1 MDRRDRRE
9 FLADIA
15 RGMLIAGVGYGAAYD
30 LGLTRA
36 WSADAKAGEG
46 DGEKPLE
53 FGAREELV
61 CLLQETA
68 AEKLLPL
75 VVQRINNGTDL
86 QELVACAALANA
98 RTFGGED
105 YVGFHTFMAMAPALR
120 MSQELPAARRA
131 LPVLKV
137 LYRNTKRLQE
147 QGGRKSETLKQVAAD
162 GKSAAQAAARLR
174 EAVHGKNRS
183 AADAALVAAGD
194 ADAAFNALLETV
206 TEGADVHRIVLAS
219 RCYDMLGIVGLEQA
233 QTMLRQSVHYCVKEE
248 AWNRRVHPQIAKVL
262 PRVFDQFK
270 LDGKLIGKESGGT
283 RTADDAWVAELGRV
297 IFTSTPDRAA
307 DAVAGAIA
315 EGFDATAIG
324 QAIAL
329 ATNELILRD
338 SGRTGKQVQP
348 GKPEGSVHGDS
359 IGVHACDS
367 AHAWRTMAAAAN
379 PRNRAACLV
388 MAGYQAALD
397 RIERGGDFLN
407 WQPRPTDEVL
417 KKVAANDQESLLKEL
432 NGAIRDN
439 DQERACAIVQRV
451 GLLGYSERPVF
462 DVLLKFAC
470 SEEGALHAEKFYR
483 TASEEFA
490 AARAPHKW
498 RQLVALARVTASEAN
513 QPAAGYAEACKL
525 LGVT

>member
-30 LGLTRA
+30 MGLVQSWGRSARA
-36 WSADAKAGEG
+36 GEADA
-46 DGEKPLE
+46 DKPLE
-53 FGAREELV
+53 FGVREELV

-75 VVQRINNGTDL
+75 VVERINNGTEL
-86 QELVACAALANA
+86 KELVACAALANA

-105 YVGFHTFMAMAPALR
+105 YVGFHTFMALAPALR
-120 MSQELPAARRA
+120 MSQELSAERRA

-147 QGGRKSETLKQVAAD
+147 QGGRKQETLKQIAAD
-162 GKSAAQAAARLR
+162 GKSASDAAARLR
-174 EAVHGKNRS
+174 EAVHQQNRT
-183 AADAALVAAGD
+183 AADAALATAGD
-194 ADAAFNALLETV
+194 PDAAFNVLLETV

-219 RCYDMLGIVGLEQA
+219 RCYDMLGIVGRDAA
-233 QTMLRQSVHYCVKEE
+233 QTMLRQSVHYCVKNED
-248 AWNRRVHPQIAKVL
+248 WTHKHHSHVAKVL

-270 LDGKLIGKESGGT
+270 LDGKLVGKESGS
-283 RTADDAWVAELGRV
+283 RTADDEWVAELGRV

-315 EGFDATAIG
+315 EGFDPTAIA

-338 SGRTGKQVQP
+338 VGRTGKQVQA

-388 MAGYQAALD
+388 MAGYQAAND

-407 WQPRPTDEVL
+407 WQSRPTYEVL
-417 KKVAANDQESLLKEL
+417 KDVAANDQESMLKQL
-432 NGAIRDN
+432 DGAIREN
-439 DQERACAIVQRV
+439 DQERACAIVQGV
-451 GLLGYSERPVF
+451 GLLGYPARPVF

-483 TASEEFA
+483 TTSEEFA
-490 AARAPHKW
+490 AARTPHKW